1 MQDETSAGLFF
12 FPVDDKLNL
21 YSQCFAT
28 RIPIRRRLRDES
40 SAPPECVLLAKCSN
54 CTLAC
59 ACANC
64 QTPDATVIFALQLPP
79 PFLASLPSALLFIPD
94 YRLAEGLSNRIPH
107 NQSQDFSTTSSH
119 NSSERSGSLSGW
131 FSLRVKRRERK
142 GIGRLSLSFPL
153 SVFLS
158 GERSAPQLGD

>member
-1 MQDETSAGLFF
+1 MLCFSHQQQIKFVQPTFCQSHTNQEENVRRNKGSL
-12 FPVDDKLNL
+12 LN
-21 YSQCFAT
+21 CVN
-28 RIPIRRRLRDES
+28 
-40 SAPPECVLLAKCSN
+40 PEYVLLAKCSN
-54 CTLAC
+54 CMFAC

-79 PFLASLPSALLFIPD
+79 PSLPPSLPIALLFIPD

-131 FSLRVKRRERK
+131 CTLQRTVSK
-142 GIGRLSLSFPL
+142 GNWEALWGSAARLCD
-153 SVFLS
+153 
-158 GERSAPQLGD
+158 R

>member
-1 MQDETSAGLFF
+1 MGLFF
-12 FPVDDKLNL
+12 SLSIDDKLNL

-28 RIPIRRRLRDES
+28 RIPMRRRLRDEP
-40 SAPPECVLLAKCSN
+40 SAPPPECVLLASCSN
-54 CTLAC
+54 CMLAC

-131 FSLRVKRRERK
+131 FSPRRNRVKRKEGR
-142 GIGRLSLSFPL
+142 GIGTLALSFTL
-153 SVFLS
+153 FLS
-158 GERSAPQLGD
+158 FSLWRALRTSAL